1 MTTFS
6 FDYFFSRGH
15 LLRWLWF
22 ELLSHDFIKWSSFM
36 QKSLNIFSFTKC
48 TYTSIAHRN
57 GILYIHNHNINNFS
71 KIEIISIECTN
82 ERERAKK
89 KFVYIFCCC
98 SFWFAFSRAHLLFTI
113 VSIPYIEWELRLC
126 IMYILYA
133 ECGTF
138 FFYMSKHWLQSVQ
151 LPINWWK
158 MHSLK
163 LKQQFVCDCRATI
176 LLLKRTRKISTYLHT
191 FFDTI
196 EYLAAHF
203 IQKSRHTFCVRTEQ
217 ATFCYV
223 YLGFFAFRTV
233 CWRRES
239 REFHS
244 GTFRYNVDSAR
255 THNTHKYTR
264 THTLIKS

>member
-1 MTTFS
+1 MEYYIFITTTS
-6 FDYFFSRGH
+6 TISVKLKLSR
-15 LLRWLWF
+15 
-22 ELLSHDFIKWSSFM
+22 LSA
-36 QKSLNIFSFTKC
+36 LT
-48 TYTSIAHRN
+48 R
-57 GILYIHNHNINNFS
+57 
-71 KIEIISIECTN
+71 
-82 ERERAKK
+82 ERESKK
-89 KFVYIFCCC
+89 KIRVYFLLLFVLVCV
-98 SFWFAFSRAHLLFTI
+98 FSRAPT
-113 VSIPYIEWELRLC
+113 VYYRLYSVYRMRITLVYYVYFIC
-126 IMYILYA
+126 WVWY
-133 ECGTF
+133 F

-203 IQKSRHTFCVRTEQ
+203 IQKSRHTFCVRTDQ

-264 THTLIKS
+264 IHTLIKS